1 MSKPGPRG
9 PQPPPDGPAT
19 PQGPVTAPTTTGT
32 ESTGTHYESPPS
44 GATAG
49 VFAVPAVSQAAD
61 DMGWVPSAVLDVKA
75 QLEEQ
80 LSQATSATAMAQDAG
95 AFTGIAN
102 VQGVAIGV
110 SGGDTTAAAVPG
122 SPCLVVYVAEPAPD
136 EQVHDIAAQAAGVSS
151 QALTA
156 DVPIKVVRVG
166 IVEAHPHRFR
176 LRPAPA
182 GVSVGHVRITAGT
195 IGCFVTGRSAPRSNR
210 MLMLSNN
217 HVLANVNS
225 AATGDVI
232 IRPGPVDGGS
242 SPSDEVAIL
251 DRFVPIDFSGQNFV
265 DCATAWCWPDRVQ
278 SEFVFLSGGTPQ
290 FFQMSP
296 QPVIAT
302 INMAVT
308 KSGRTT
314 QVTTGT
320 ITGIAATV
328 NVNYNGRIANFRD
341 QIAITGN
348 SGPFSLGGDSGSLIM
363 TNDSL
368 HQPVGLLFAGGATTT
383 FANRID
389 RVLDALDIQF
399 SP

>member
-1 MSKPGPRG
+1 MSKPGPSG
-9 PQPPPDGPAT
+9 LQPPPDGPAT
-19 PQGPVTAPTTTGT
+19 PQGPVTAPTTTAT

-80 LSQATSATAMAQDAG
+80 LSQATSATATAQDAG

-102 VQGVAIGV
+102 VQAVAIGV
-110 SGGDTTAAAVPG
+110 NGGDTTAAAVPG

-136 EQVHDIAAQAAGVSS
+136 EQVHDMAAQAAGVSS

-166 IVEAHPHRFR
+166 IVEAQPHRFR
-176 LRPAPA
+176 LRQAPA

-225 AATGDVI
+225 AAAGDVI
-232 IRPGPVDGGS
+232 IQPGPVDGGS
-242 SPSDEVAIL
+242 SPSDQVAMELGASPSREFADLVGREEVSTPHQRRGQVSCRQGESAGPPAEVIL
-251 DRFVPIDFSGQNFV
+251 KAV
-265 DCATAWCWPDRVQ
+265 
-278 SEFVFLSGGTPQ
+278 SGG
-290 FFQMSP
+290 
-296 QPVIAT
+296 
-302 INMAVT
+302 
-308 KSGRTT
+308 
-314 QVTTGT
+314 
-320 ITGIAATV
+320 
-328 NVNYNGRIANFRD
+328 
-341 QIAITGN
+341 
-348 SGPFSLGGDSGSLIM
+348 
-363 TNDSL
+363 L
-368 HQPVGLLFAGGATTT
+368 HPLQERPVGQRDLQAPG
-383 FANRID
+383 
-389 RVLDALDIQF
+389 
-399 SP
+399 SPRSP